1 MFTVSL
7 LKFQTWVI
15 RYYKLLL
22 SAMHRLTC
30 YRFTNVIFWV
40 NNLQAMILIDCFSVQ
55 LMITCRVTHN
65 RIRYFTYSAFHSC
78 SLTCNNS
85 IADKK
90 INIFPCQQRR
100 LFPRA
105 FSSRVHTIRFPF
117 YVVFYLCNSLCHHP
131 GVLKFLFSGTRRTVI
146 ILPFKHELSPLI
158 VRQGCTL
165 GIWETYWQLALQFPS
180 TDTNIRPNG
189 E

>member
-15 RYYKLLL
+15 RLLLL
-22 SAMHRLTC
+22 SAMRRLTC
-30 YRFTNVIFWV
+30 YRFTNIIFWV
-40 NNLQAMILIDCFSVQ
+40 KNLQAMILIDCFSVQ
-55 LMITCRVTHN
+55 LMITCRVTQN
-65 RIRYFTYSAFHSC
+65 RIRYFIYSFFPSC
-78 SLTCNNS
+78 SLCCNNS

-117 YVVFYLCNSLCHHP
+117 YVGFYLCNSLCHHP

-146 ILPFKHELSPLI
+146 TLPFKHELSPLI
-158 VRQGCTL
+158 VKQDCTL
-165 GIWETYWQLALQFPS
+165 GIWKTYSWTGFTA
-180 TDTNIRPNG
+180 
-189 E
+189 